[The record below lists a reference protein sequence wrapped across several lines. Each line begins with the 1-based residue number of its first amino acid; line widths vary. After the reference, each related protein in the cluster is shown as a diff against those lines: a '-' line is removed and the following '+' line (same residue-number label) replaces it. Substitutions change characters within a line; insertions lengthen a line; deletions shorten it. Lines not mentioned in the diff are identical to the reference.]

1 MRPLESPLCQT
12 MAALWIVGRA
22 ILSGPQLRLQ
32 TVGAMRYHLSR
43 ILTLLRLGTF
53 DAGTA

>member
-1 MRPLESPLCQT
+1 MCQT

-32 TVGAMRYHLSR
+32 TVGAMRYHLSL